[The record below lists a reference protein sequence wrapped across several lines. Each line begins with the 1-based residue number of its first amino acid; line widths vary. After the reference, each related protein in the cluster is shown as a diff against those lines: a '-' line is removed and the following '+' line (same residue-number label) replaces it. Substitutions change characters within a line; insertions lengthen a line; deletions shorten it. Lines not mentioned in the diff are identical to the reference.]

1 MLMNFPLIPSGS
13 SQRPFREKTDLLPQP
28 SPESSPASQTAS
40 AQPVFIRGFSAIG
53 NTRYIDVE
61 FQEIADPLD
70 LSDRFPRSPDFRF
83 RNAFNQYHNLAQR
96 KPQKQHAIDLYV

>member
-28 SPESSPASQTAS
+28 SPESSPAARTAS
-40 AQPVFIRGFSAIG
+40 APTLFIKGFSPLG

-70 LSDRFPRSPDFRF
+70 LSNRFPHWPDFRL
-83 RNAFNQYHNLAQR
+83 RNAFSQYYNLAQR
-96 KPQKQHAIDLYV
+96 KPQKQHTIDLYV

>member
-28 SPESSPASQTAS
+28 SQERSPTAQTAS
-40 AQPVFIRGFSAIG
+40 AQPVFIKRSFPLG
-53 NTRYIDVE
+53 NTGYIDVE

-70 LSDRFPRSPDFRF
+70 LSDRFRRCPDFRL
-83 RNAFNQYHNLAQR
+83 RNAFSQYHNLAR
-96 KPQKQHAIDLYV
+96 RRPQKQPMVDLYA